1 MCDVGEGSS
10 LRMGVGFRRIAG
22 RTDAMIVSTRKEPFC
37 KAPEASLRFFYPGKC
52 QLGSKIPVGEI
63 KLNG

>member
-1 MCDVGEGSS
+1 
-10 LRMGVGFRRIAG
+10 
-22 RTDAMIVSTRKEPFC
+22 MIVSTRKEPFC